1 MALEDDNNWDVQQRL
16 IHGFSSSNNNRT
28 PHTGIKHFVANKI
41 RLRSQATYFDLH
53 PCVLIIPVL
62 TLNQVKGWNGEGYSA
77 VILVGN
83 SSDINVMQVST
94 QIGLT
99 MPVTEPGEIAER
111 AEIGTARDLLE
122 SFLCGLASSFD
133 DNTPLG
139 MTDDQ
144 RRAWEALATPYR
156 TRMPKEV
163 IVPLLNSE
171 DQYHRVRKLTFQAHS
186 AGIGHPS
193 PDPMLVVAKAAEVWS
208 RRQDQPLLAGGLVG
222 DEDDRSSLSV
232 LAEEQ
237 WFEQRQESL
246 RPQTWEDLAR
256 GLHQENGYQ
265 ESIGTM

>member
-1 MALEDDNNWDVQQRL
+1 MEKDTA
-16 IHGFSSSNNNRT
+16 
-28 PHTGIKHFVANKI
+28 
-41 RLRSQATYFDLH
+41 
-53 PCVLIIPVL
+53 
-62 TLNQVKGWNGEGYSA
+62 A

-83 SSDINVMQVST
+83 STDIKVMQIST
-94 QIGLT
+94 MIGLT

-111 AEIGTARDLLE
+111 AEIRTARALLE

-133 DNTPLG
+133 DDTPLG

-156 TRMPKEV
+156 TRTPKEV
-163 IVPLLNSE
+163 IVPLLKSGY
-171 DQYHRVRKLTFQAHS
+171 QYHGVRKVTFQAHA
-186 AGIGHPS
+186 AGVGHPA
-193 PDPMLVVAKAAEVWS
+193 PDPILVVAKAAAVWS

-237 WFEQRQESL
+237 WLQQRQESL

-265 ESIGTM
+265 ESIGTT